1 MDDDA
6 LRVCYP
12 VENVGAHTPDLTLVG
27 KGVLFDTGGTNLK
40 PFKGKLDMH
49 MDMQGSAVALGTLL
63 ALKELEVPYAVDAWL
78 AVTENR
84 ISPNSYMPQEI
95 VTAANGTSIQV
106 IHTDAEGR
114 MALADTLAL
123 AAREKPALIVDYATL
138 TGSCISALTERYAG
152 VFSNRFAAN
161 ELVRGRRFRKSRGR
175 TGAPRPSAP
184 CPRRPS
190 AARCA

>member
-1 MDDDA
+1 M
-6 LRVCYP
+6 
-12 VENVGAHTPDLTLVG
+12 
-27 KGVLFDTGGTNLK
+27 K
-40 PFKGKLDMH
+40 PFKSMLDMH
-49 MDMQGSAVALGTLL
+49 TDMQGSAVALGAL
-63 ALKELEVPYAVDAWL
+63 AALAELGVPYGVEAWL
-78 AVTENR
+78 AITENR
-84 ISPNSYMPQEI
+84 ASATAYKPQD
-95 VTAANGTSIQV
+95 VVRAANGTTIQV